1 MRPDLAKKSRRLAL
15 AALLIAVFALLFWQC
30 ERNLTKVALSLADA
44 RARALAVT
52 ALNQAADEVISSGVT
67 YDQLMDVSRDDKGQV
82 RLLRANTQA
91 LNLLASSVSL
101 NAQQR
106 LQQLEGQTVQVPL
119 GSALGWTLLS
129 GAGPRLAIHILPV
142 GTVVSAIN
150 TEFQTAGINQTRHRV
165 ILTLRADVRLVLP
178 TGGTTVSAV
187 TEVAV
192 AESIIVGD
200 VPSSFVDVSNESDML
215 NLIP

>member
-1 MRPDLAKKSRRLAL
+1 MCPKTAKKRHLPVRLL
-15 AALLIAVFALLFWQC
+15 LLLILVGLLVWQG
-30 ERNLTKVALSLADA
+30 ERNLTRVVLSLADA

-52 ALNQAADEVISSGVT
+52 ALNRAADEVISAGVD
-67 YDQLMDVSRDDKGQV
+67 YESLMHVSCDEKGQV

-91 LNLLASSVSL
+91 LNQLASTVSL
-101 NAQQR
+101 NAQAR
-106 LQQLEGQTVQVPL
+106 LESLEDQTVRVPL
-119 GSALGWTLLS
+119 GSALGLPLL
-129 GAGPRLAIHILPV
+129 AGVGPGLQVSILPV
-142 GTVVSAIN
+142 GTVISAVK

-165 ILTLRADVRLVLP
+165 ILTLTAEVRLVIP
-178 TGGTTVSAV
+178 TGASTVTAR

-200 VPSSFVDVSNESDML
+200 VPSSFVDVSGEDDML